1 MALTKPSLFL
11 RHPKG
16 FVSAVRL
23 ACFGLPIVT
32 LTTNKGLKAERV
44 LNCLQKKNFL
54 RSSLTFGN
62 FCDICSPAH
71 SLSLLTLS
79 CLFSLLSQT
88 QTLLASRRQR
98 RSSMCDNWGE
108 LPPLQLFL
116 LLSSLPVAVQ
126 VCVFLQ
132 HSRPSRYTLSTRSSS
147 PCEGISYC
155 KCILATLYKHHVVS
169 QTLMPVFTAAIILHG
184 NLAFVVTFPQ
194 QLTPFPTIHCRV
206 PTSLPSYYSPMSNS
220 LKL

>member
-1 MALTKPSLFL
+1 MNKMFQILIPPECNRQLLCTSSKPSPEHKKNHFTTLCNCSPQPTQIYPTKLHLLTIAWDHQVFQLKVLVFRLKFHLLTGADMALSKPSLFL

-88 QTLLASRRQR
+88 QTLLASRR
-98 RSSMCDNWGE
+98 
-108 LPPLQLFL
+108 
-116 LLSSLPVAVQ
+116 
-126 VCVFLQ
+126 
-132 HSRPSRYTLSTRSSS
+132 
-147 PCEGISYC
+147 
-155 KCILATLYKHHVVS
+155 
-169 QTLMPVFTAAIILHG
+169 
-184 NLAFVVTFPQ
+184 
-194 QLTPFPTIHCRV
+194 
-206 PTSLPSYYSPMSNS
+206 
-220 LKL
+220 